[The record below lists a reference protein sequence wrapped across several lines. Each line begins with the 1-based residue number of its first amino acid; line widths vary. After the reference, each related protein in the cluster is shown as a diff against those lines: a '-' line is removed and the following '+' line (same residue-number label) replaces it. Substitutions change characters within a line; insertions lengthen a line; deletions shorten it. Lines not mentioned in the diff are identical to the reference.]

1 MRHYLYRIQI
11 RFLNKRTNNY
21 PIAGIIAIRLVQ
33 IHCIMKIEKINLQQ
47 KSSNLKAFWQL
58 KSLGKIN
65 NHEVQLIKLQGAYE
79 WHTHEEEDKLFFV
92 VDGILELHFRDQI
105 IELHK
110 NECIVV
116 PKGIEN
122 KPVAKDEATLMIFEP
137 QR

>member
-1 MRHYLYRIQI
+1 M
-11 RFLNKRTNNY
+11 N
-21 PIAGIIAIRLVQ
+21 
-33 IHCIMKIEKINLQQ
+33 IEKINLQLE
-47 KSSNLKAFWQL
+47 SENLKAFWQL

-65 NHEVQLIKLQGAYE
+65 NHEVQLIKLQGEYE

-105 IELHK
+105 IELRK

-116 PKGIEN
+116 PKGVEN